1 MSTSPENL
9 RARNLRMLGVLAA
22 LFLVP
27 LLLAFYMYY
36 ATDWRPLKRVNHGAL
51 ITPIRPLPSVHLPRV
66 SLSETAAA
74 PAPDAASPLRTQW
87 SLVYIG
93 TGNCDEPCRQAL
105 YVMRQTRLS
114 LNNNMTRVDRVF
126 LTTGSCCAREFLAKE
141 HPGLIVLDSTGPDGA
156 RLLHEFPQDGRP
168 YSVFIVDPLGNL
180 MMSYDARQNPK
191 GLLEDLQKL
200 LRLSHIG

>member
-66 SLSETAAA
+66 SPFGNRRGAGARCRESVADTVVARLHRHGE
-74 PAPDAASPLRTQW
+74 LR
-87 SLVYIG
+87 
-93 TGNCDEPCRQAL
+93 RAL
-105 YVMRQTRLS
+105 PPGRSMS
-114 LNNNMTRVDRVF
+114 
-126 LTTGSCCAREFLAKE
+126 CARRAFR
-141 HPGLIVLDSTGPDGA
+141 STTT
-156 RLLHEFPQDGRP
+156 
-168 YSVFIVDPLGNL
+168 
-180 MMSYDARQNPK
+180 
-191 GLLEDLQKL
+191 
-200 LRLSHIG
+200 